1 MYIVST
7 HTVSSDCCVFESL
20 NGPFSS
26 LADPNDYNN
35 PILVSFVVMARVL
48 RLTRL
53 LFNRERFQLFG
64 HISLAI
70 IPAATSI
77 FIVLLFLFYMFSS
90 LGVLIFGGIIT
101 RDPANPTSQLLLE
114 CEVFVDSDYWPN
126 K

>member
-1 MYIVST
+1 M
-7 HTVSSDCCVFESL
+7 
-20 NGPFSS
+20 
-26 LADPNDYNN
+26 ADPNDYNN
-35 PILVSFVVMARVL
+35 SILISFVVMARVL

-90 LGVLIFGGIIT
+90 LGVYLFGGIIT
-101 RDPANPTSQLLLE
+101 RDPANPTSELLLE
-114 CEVFVDSDYWPN
+114 SQVFVESKYWPN